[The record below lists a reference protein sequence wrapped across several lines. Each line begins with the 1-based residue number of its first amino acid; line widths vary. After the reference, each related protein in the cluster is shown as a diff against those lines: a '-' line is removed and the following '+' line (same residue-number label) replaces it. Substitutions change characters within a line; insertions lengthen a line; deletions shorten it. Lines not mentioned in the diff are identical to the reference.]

1 MGYPNSVSEVHVGA
15 INTTLNAPTGK
26 SFFKFTVTGAGTYG
40 VTSPNFY
47 VNGTQDS
54 DGYDLLLKEG
64 QTIEGE
70 YTSIV
75 VPNTAGCAV
84 IAYT

>member
-15 INTTLNAPTGK
+15 QNTTLNAPTGK
-26 SFFKFTVTGAGTYG
+26 SFFKFTVTGGGSYT

-54 DGYDLLLKEG
+54 DGYALLLKDG

-75 VPNTAGCAV
+75 VPDNSGCGV
-84 IAYT
+84 IAYL

>member
-26 SFFKFTVTGAGTYG
+26 SFFKFTVTGAGNNG